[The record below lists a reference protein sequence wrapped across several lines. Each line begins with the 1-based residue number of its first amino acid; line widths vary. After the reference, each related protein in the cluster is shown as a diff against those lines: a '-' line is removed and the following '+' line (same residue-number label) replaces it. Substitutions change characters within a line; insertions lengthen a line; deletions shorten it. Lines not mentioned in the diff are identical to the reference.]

1 MKNSILLLAVLLTL
15 CLYSNAQDKSQ
26 KFLIGGHFSLSN
38 SNQES
43 DNSDSKTFSLSISP
57 AVGYFVSERWLIGL
71 KVNYSY
77 QKSES
82 SHSDIDY
89 ESDFTMNNYL
99 FGPYARYYIPLGEK
113 FKLYTQLETLYG
125 INKRNDND
133 KNGTGEPFNTDSDR
147 KLFSLAFNP
156 GLSFNITK
164 KLLLEAEFG
173 EVDYLYLDY
182 KTDDDNDYTQSSK
195 HNSFGISLNT
205 ISFGLAL
212 LL

>member
-26 KFLIGGHFSLSN
+26 NFLIGGHFSLSN
-38 SNQES
+38 SNQDS
-43 DNSDSKTFSLSISP
+43 DNFESKTFSLSVSP
-57 AVGYFVSERWLIGL
+57 TVGYFVSEKWLIGL
-71 KVNYSY
+71 KGSYSY
-77 QKSES
+77 QKGES
-82 SHSDIDY
+82 SQSDGDY
-89 ESDFTMNNYL
+89 KSDVTMNNYL

-125 INKRNDND
+125 INKRKNTDN
-133 KNGTGEPFNTDSDR
+133 NGTEEPFNTDSDR

-156 GLSFNITK
+156 GLSYNITK

-195 HNSFGISLNT
+195 RTSFGISLNT